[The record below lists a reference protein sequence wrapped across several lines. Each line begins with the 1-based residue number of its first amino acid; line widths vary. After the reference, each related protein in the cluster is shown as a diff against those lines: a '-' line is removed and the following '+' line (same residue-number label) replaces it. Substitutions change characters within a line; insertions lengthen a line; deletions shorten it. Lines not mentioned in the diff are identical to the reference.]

1 MPAPLEVNPE
11 LTTATTAQALSSA
24 DIRLGDNPSS
34 ENLHPHTLKT
44 SVDIRTNDING
55 LKNKTEKILL
65 FPLFIIFLKIKH
77 IDKPIFIFYYYF
89 VSLYIKK
96 YYSFTSG
103 K

>member
-1 MPAPLEVNPE
+1 MPAPLEVNPD

-55 LKNKTEKILL
+55 LKKQNRKN
-65 FPLFIIFLKIKH
+65 IIISS
-77 IDKPIFIFYYYF
+77 FYNF
-89 VSLYIKK
+89 
-96 YYSFTSG
+96 F
-103 K
+103 